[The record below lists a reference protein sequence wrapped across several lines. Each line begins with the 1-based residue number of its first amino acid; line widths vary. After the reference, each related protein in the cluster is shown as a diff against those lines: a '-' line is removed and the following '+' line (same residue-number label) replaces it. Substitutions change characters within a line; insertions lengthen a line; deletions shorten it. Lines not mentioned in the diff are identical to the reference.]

1 MPPYQ
6 PDPNE
11 LLRLARA
18 RAEELRHDWQVANG
32 GRRFGGDAPRQ
43 SSTGPLRAA
52 RAAAGRTLIG
62 LGRRVL
68 PVETEPCG

>member
-6 PDPNE
+6 PDHNE
-11 LLRLARA
+11 LLRLARD
-18 RAEELRHDWQVANG
+18 RAEDLRHDWQVANG
-32 GRRFGGDAPRQ
+32 GRRSGDEAPRR
-43 SSTGPLRAA
+43 SFTGPLRTA

>member
-6 PDPNE
+6 PDHNE

-18 RAEELRHDWQVANG
+18 RAEELRHDWQAANSA
-32 GRRFGGDAPRQ
+32 RRFGVDAPRR

-68 PVETEPCG
+68 PVKTEPCG

>member
-1 MPPYQ
+1 MSPYQ
-6 PDPNE
+6 PDHNE

-18 RAEELRHDWQVANG
+18 RAKELRHDWQLANG
-32 GRRFGGDAPRQ
+32 ARRSGADAPRR

-62 LGRRVL
+62 LGRRFL